1 MVNNACVRVNSYVAA
16 IICSIA
22 ALAAAPPAP
31 AAGLI
36 YVNRC
41 AAGCTVTPG
50 FDNAIAGKSSIP
62 ISTSNLSAFAHGDAV
77 FSDTVICLRS
87 LFARYDVNVITANPG
102 AVARREMML
111 AGNATQLGLSP
122 GTAGVAPGGSAAD
135 NRIAFAFANDIGADA
150 DKLCWIAASQT
161 SGTVW
166 ARAEYHCPDVTSYLS
181 GLRAEDIRRLSM
193 RRAAHTRPKRPAPTP
208 AASRPR
214 TPQRSWPLGQGSAIV
229 SSSMSSNRLDR
240 RLSRSC

>member
-111 AGNATQLGLSP
+111 AGTAAQLGQP
-122 GTAGVAPGGSAAD
+122 AGVPGVAPSGSSAD

-150 DKLCWIAASQT
+150 DKLCWIAASQLAVLY
-161 SGTVW
+161 GLE
-166 ARAEYHCPDVTSYLS
+166 AEYHCPDVTSYLS
-181 GLRAEDIRRLSM
+181 GCGLKTFADFDAPCGTYSAKATCSDTGGQPTQNSAALLAARAGLSDRLFLNEFEQ
-193 RRAAHTRPKRPAPTP
+193 ARPAP
-208 AASRPR
+208 
-214 TPQRSWPLGQGSAIV
+214 
-229 SSSMSSNRLDR
+229 
-240 RLSRSC
+240 